1 MHALDAPARRAERSR
16 RALQTMTAAVGGP
29 KTASFSDW
37 LGLAYEQK
45 HAVAAQWV
53 ASQHTDG
60 SDGDG
65 LLTEDASLALWAL
78 GQQLQHGDNAEEKPN
93 FWEVYASAK
102 WSAYESLRGTSR
114 LDAMRKFI
122 SILDEDLG
130 PRWPLEHASDL
141 VAAAVAEGD
150 PTELCS
156 ATPTLPSSAAAVT
169 QAVAPTDVASQSQGV
184 GAPAVAT
191 ASAVVSS
198 GAEMWRVLAAGS
210 DGPRPPPRCHHTTT
224 LVGRRLLVMGGS
236 GAHGV
241 NHKLIH
247 GWA

>member
-1 MHALDAPARRAERSR
+1 
-16 RALQTMTAAVGGP
+16 MTATAGAAGAV
-29 KTASFSDW
+29 SFSDW
-37 LGLAYEQK
+37 LGLAYEQR

-53 ASQHTDG
+53 ESQQTDG

-78 GQQLQHGDNAEEKPN
+78 GQQLQHGDNTEEKPN

-141 VAAAVAEGD
+141 VAAAVAGGD

-156 ATPTLPSSAAAVT
+156 AAPTPPPSAASVT
-169 QAVAPTDVASQSQGV
+169 QAVAPADVSQSQEV

-198 GAEMWRVLAAGS
+198 GKEMWRVLAAGS

-224 LVGRRLLVMGGS
+224 LVGRRLLLMGGS
-236 GAHGV
+236 GTHGV